1 MINFD
6 RLADKFDEEQRRE
19 DNSKKQRQAVK
30 KTVKKT
36 RKPSLPVL
44 LLVFALVIVASI
56 AYYFWPTVKGLRGA
70 TKVSALF
77 HKDVSLT
84 GIFYS
89 EDDPIAI
96 VDGEIVH
103 EEDVIDDVKVLKI
116 HKDEVEFERSGRRWS
131 QNMHVVEKGVS
142 SGLPMLL
149 ELGSHKCPP
158 CRQMIP
164 ILDELRAKYA
174 GKFQIRYIDVWQDR
188 AAGSEYGVRKI
199 PTQIFYDRNG
209 KEVFRHV
216 GFYSKKDILATWLKL
231 GVKL

>member
-1 MINFD
+1 MINFE

-30 KTVKKT
+30 KT

-44 LLVFALVIVASI
+44 LLVFAVVIVASI
-56 AYYFWPTVKGLRGA
+56 AYYFWPTVKGLGA
-70 TKVSALF
+70 TTKVAALF
-77 HKDVSLT
+77 QKDVSLT

-89 EDDPIAI
+89 DDDPIAI
-96 VDGEIVH
+96 VDGKIVH

-116 HKDEVEFERSGRRWS
+116 HKDKVEFERSGRRWS

-174 GKFQIRYIDVWQDR
+174 AKFQIKYIDVR
-188 AAGSEYGVRKI
+188 KNGAAASEYGVRKI

-231 GVKL
+231 GIKL